1 MGFQKFNKGKPF
13 QKKFSHNTATLVK
26 TEIAPEPEE
35 KIVRA
40 NFTGQT
46 DEEAFGPAFLYE
58 EPEMFIEKR
67 EIPTNTNY
75 MQYNQ
80 NQNNS
85 IYEDDEEYPPNN
97 ICYECGKN
105 LKWGNWCSD
114 CGVSNE
120 EDEEKETDVTLE
132 QSAHNAIEERLEIF
146 AEEIRKWKEK
156 TRIERDAAIDDVAYL
171 DKNQRNM
178 KEKITNLENQMSQIL
193 ERQGDIEFLNK
204 EMSVIA
210 VHVSEAADQIK
221 QIKNSDVNN
230 GTEFYRLKNEI
241 GDLVHERI
249 EEVYENMSLTNEN
262 VETTAVT
269 LDALIT
275 EHNKNLPDI
284 TEMEDE
290 VHELL
295 KWKSEVNAKL
305 IKTET
310 ITGNSVDKKTES
322 NPDLNVEGETDIEI
336 NIEDEFKTKTISVRE
351 ANIRLEWYKFSERFV
366 TEEYKVK
373 YVP

>member
-13 QKKFSHNTATLVK
+13 QKKFSHNTAAVIK
-26 TEIAPEPEE
+26 KEIVSEPAE

-67 EIPTNTNY
+67 EIPTNTHY

-80 NQNNS
+80 NQDNS

-193 ERQGDIEFLNK
+193 ENQEDIAFLNK

-210 VHVSEAADQIK
+210 VHVSEAEDQIK

-249 EEVYENMSLTNEN
+249 EEVYENMSLTNETVN
-262 VETTAVT
+262 TTAVT
-269 LDALIT
+269 LDALLT

-284 TEMEDE
+284 TETENE

-310 ITGNSVDKKTES
+310 ITGDNVDKKTES
-322 NPDLNVEGETDIEI
+322 NPDLNV
-336 NIEDEFKTKTISVRE
+336 
-351 ANIRLEWYKFSERFV
+351 A
-366 TEEYKVK
+366 
-373 YVP
+373 

>member
-85 IYEDDEEYPPNN
+85 TYEDDEEYPPNN

-105 LKWGNWCSD
+105 LKWGSWCSD
-114 CGVSNE
+114 CGVSNT
-120 EDEEKETDVTLE
+120 EDEEKENTATID
-132 QSAHNAIEERLEIF
+132 QSAYNAMEERLEIF
-146 AEEIRKWKEK
+146 AEEIRKWKEL
-156 TRIERDAAIDDVAYL
+156 TRIERESAIDDVEFL

-178 KEKITNLENQMSQIL
+178 KENITNLENQMSQVL
-193 ERQGDIEFLNK
+193 EWQGDIEFINK
-204 EMSVIA
+204 EMNVIA
-210 VHVSEAADQIK
+210 VHVRETENQIT

-230 GTEFYRLKNEI
+230 GTEFYRL
-241 GDLVHERI
+241 RQ
-249 EEVYENMSLTNEN
+249 EVR
-262 VETTAVT
+262 
-269 LDALIT
+269 D
-275 EHNKNLPDI
+275 H
-284 TEMEDE
+284 
-290 VHELL
+290 
-295 KWKSEVNAKL
+295 
-305 IKTET
+305 
-310 ITGNSVDKKTES
+310 
-322 NPDLNVEGETDIEI
+322 
-336 NIEDEFKTKTISVRE
+336 
-351 ANIRLEWYKFSERFV
+351 
-366 TEEYKVK
+366 
-373 YVP
+373 VPE